1 MAKPHTSPQ
10 RKLRWMRLDN
20 AAKIYPAACRSN
32 WSNVFRVSVTL
43 KENVDEKILRAA
55 LDVTVRRFPSI
66 ATRLR
71 RGLFWYYLEELKYPL
86 QIQEENSY
94 PVSWMS
100 AGEVRQCALR
110 VLVYK
115 GRIAVEIFHS
125 LTDGNGAMVFLKS
138 LTAEYLQ
145 QRYKIHIPAEH
156 GVLGRLEEPSAQELE
171 DSFQR
176 YAGPVG
182 ISRKGNEAW
191 RMSGSPEPKGFLHVT
206 CFQIPVEAVLE
217 KAHSYG
223 VTLTTFLC
231 AVVMDALQTLQKQK
245 VPDIRYRRPIK
256 LQVPVNLRR
265 IFPSR
270 SLRNFAMYV
279 TPEIMPRLGSYTL
292 EEICQEVH
300 HTMGRELTTKHMSR
314 MIATNVSVE
323 KLMAVKL
330 MPLFVKNL
338 VMKMVFNSVGE
349 RMSCLSVSNLG
360 KVELPEQMKPYVKR
374 MDFILGVQATKPYN
388 CGVLSYDKT
397 LYVNFIRNTREPELE
412 VQVHRILRDMGIPVL
427 VESNRPD

>member
-1 MAKPHTSPQ
+1 MAKTHTSVQ

-43 KENVDEKILRAA
+43 KEDVDKKILRSA
-55 LDVTVRRFPSI
+55 LEVTVRRFPSI

-71 RGLFWYYLEELKYPL
+71 RGLFWYYLEELEQAPE
-86 QIQEENSY
+86 IREENSY
-94 PVSWMS
+94 PLSWMS

-145 QRYKIHIPAEH
+145 QRYGVNIPAEQ
-156 GVLGRLEEPSAQELE
+156 GVLERLEEPSAEELE

-182 ISRKGNEAW
+182 LSRKGNEAW

-206 CFQIPVEAVLE
+206 CFQIPVEAVLK

-300 HTMGRELTTKHMSR
+300 HTMGRELTAKHMSR
-314 MIATNVSVE
+314 MIATNVSLE

-349 RMSCLSVSNLG
+349 RLSCLSVSNLG
-360 KVELPEQMKPYVKR
+360 KIELPEQMKPYVKR

-388 CGVLSYDKT
+388 CGVLSYEDT

-412 VQVHRILRDMGIPVL
+412 REVHRILRDMGIPVL
-427 VESNRPD
+427 VESNH